1 MRCPEDRHWH
11 HHRGPPWAHHRRMR
25 AARPL
30 ARRIFHWFGAS
41 ILFTVVAAATT
52 MWLLGRVFPT
62 EWSRDLDRVA
72 SHLSHR
78 FAPVWDDP
86 AARDAVAFELARDF
100 DLSIRLLDADRSTLA
115 EVGDV
120 ECFIPHRFE
129 ISLATDGT
137 TFGHLA
143 MCRDELHP
151 PGGFVKLFIMLAV
164 MGLFLWMAS
173 LMIARRITRSLSHV
187 AAVAEGI
194 GHGDLT
200 RRTNLERHR
209 TEEVQILADAIDDM
223 ASRLEKQIEDQRELL
238 AAVSHELRTP
248 LGHLRVLIELVRERR
263 ADPDKMVRSLDGMD
277 SEIAEIDRLVGE
289 LLASSKLD
297 FGVLTEKHLAARD
310 VAATAL
316 ERRGLSPDL
325 LTVEGAPHVIADAAL
340 LGRALAN
347 LIDNAE
353 RHGGG
358 VTRVHVTERDDFVV
372 FEVIDAGPGVP
383 DADKARIFQPL
394 QKGDSDR
401 GSLGLGLALVDRI
414 AAAHGGRA
422 GVEDGADGGARFF
435 LALPLRGRG

>member
-1 MRCPEDRHWH
+1 
-11 HHRGPPWAHHRRMR
+11 MR

-41 ILFTVVAAATT
+41 ILFTVLVVTAG
-52 MWLLGRVFPT
+52 MWLVGRVLPT

-72 SHLSHR
+72 LHLSHQ
-78 FAPVWDDP
+78 FAPVWDRP
-86 AARDAVAFELARDF
+86 AERDATAQSLARDF
-100 DLSIRLLDADRSTLA
+100 DLSIRLLDVNRETLS

-129 ISLATDGT
+129 LPLSRDGVV
-137 TFGHLA
+137 FGHLA
-143 MCRDELHP
+143 ICRDDVHP
-151 PGGFVKLFIMLAV
+151 PGGFVKLVVSLAL
-164 MGLFLWMAS
+164 MGLVLWMAS

-187 AAVAEGI
+187 ASVAEGI
-194 GHGDLT
+194 GHGDLS
-200 RRTNLERHR
+200 RRTNLSRHR

-248 LGHLRVLIELVRERR
+248 LGHLRVLIELVRQRR
-263 ADPDKMVRSLDGMD
+263 ADPAKLERPLDGME

-297 FGVLTEKHLAARD
+297 FGVVDEKHLAARD

-316 ERRGLSPDL
+316 ERRGLDTGL
-325 LTVEGAPHVIADAAL
+325 LAVEGDPHVVADAAL
-340 LGRALAN
+340 VGRALAN
-347 LIDNAE
+347 LLDNAT

-358 VTRVHVTERDDFVV
+358 ATALRVSEDDGFVV
-372 FEVIDAGPGVP
+372 FEIIDAGPGVA

-394 QKGDSDR
+394 QKGESDR
-401 GSLGLGLALVDRI
+401 GSLGLGLALVERI
-414 AAAHGGRA
+414 ATAHGGRT
-422 GVEDGADGGARFF
+422 GVEDAEGGGARFF
-435 LALPLRGRG
+435 LALPIAGRAND